1 MLRILKSLSQILRD
15 LLESF
20 KVMDIK
26 DKTIIVVGATGGIGQ
41 VLCQVFHNL
50 GANVVLA
57 ARTEEKLEKLEE
69 KLGGNRV
76 MSVKTD
82 ASSLEDVTFLFEKS
96 RSRFGKI
103 HAVVTAAGTWK
114 RLSIENSPE
123 EALGSIQLM
132 VDSVF
137 LPSYL
142 VGFVAQEFFR
152 KQGFGLIANIS
163 SHAAI
168 RPWLKGNLSYGAMKA
183 ASTHFMLGIAS
194 ALDGTSVRVLDIQ
207 PAIVNTPEAAE
218 LLATEENKRKAVQ
231 PEAIAR
237 LIAENIGKTK
247 VPTQVVLD
255 SDVKLD

>member
-1 MLRILKSLSQILRD
+1 
-15 LLESF
+15 
-20 KVMDIK
+20 
-26 DKTIIVVGATGGIGQ
+26 
-41 VLCQVFHNL
+41 
-50 GANVVLA
+50 
-57 ARTEEKLEKLEE
+57 
-69 KLGGNRV
+69 
-76 MSVKTD
+76 
-82 ASSLEDVTFLFEKS
+82 
-96 RSRFGKI
+96 
-103 HAVVTAAGTWK
+103 
-114 RLSIENSPE
+114 
-123 EALGSIQLM
+123 M

-207 PAIVNTPEAAE
+207 PAIVNTLEAAE